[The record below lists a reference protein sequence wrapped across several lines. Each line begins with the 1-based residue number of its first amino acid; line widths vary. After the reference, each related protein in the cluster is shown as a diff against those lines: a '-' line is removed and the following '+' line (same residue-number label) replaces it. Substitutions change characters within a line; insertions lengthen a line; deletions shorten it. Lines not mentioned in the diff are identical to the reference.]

1 MRKFNYKNQNNM
13 KNSNQK
19 SQEENPHKS
28 ENMNKETS
36 TNLTPAERLRALES
50 AHSAY
55 LEQVK
60 QEEQEYNDARN
71 KLISEEREFRRKQEY
86 DWRNNLID
94 EIWKWNNVGE
104 RVNAE
109 LIVERAWDEK
119 HSYGYN
125 EVRDYAEDL
134 ADFVSQIVKNV
145 ENEEKCN

>member
-1 MRKFNYKNQNNM
+1 M

-19 SQEENPHKS
+19 NQSENLHKS
-28 ENMNKETS
+28 ENMNKETAN
-36 TNLTPAERLRALES
+36 TPTPAERLRALED

-60 QEEQEYNDARN
+60 KQEQEYNDARN
-71 KLISEEREFRRKQEY
+71 KLISEEREFRRKQED

-94 EIWKWNNVGE
+94 EIWKWNNVGG
-104 RVNAE
+104 RNNAK
-109 LIVERAWDEK
+109 LIVERAWYEK

-125 EVRDYAEDL
+125 EVRDHAEDL
-134 ADFVSQIVKNV
+134 AEFVSMIVKNV